1 MKFAPSKCSY
11 TIFSKGDIKSDIA
24 NLNLTIY
31 GRKIE
36 YEEHPKFLG
45 ITFDKNMNFEAHIK
59 ESKKSFNSRMNIL
72 KILSYNGWKYSAKTL
87 IGVYKSL
94 LRSMTDYISFAYNCM
109 SNTSKKFYQTIQNNS
124 IRISHKIQFN
134 KTTNKKVSTTEIHQ
148 IANIEMLENRCESL
162 KKEYVETMINTNN
175 PVICESI
182 RSYKAYAGG
191 RVLTHKTPLCNMN
204 IFDYELQTPEP
215 RNRINTILS

>member
-1 MKFAPSKCSY
+1 
-11 TIFSKGDIKSDIA
+11 
-24 NLNLTIY
+24 
-31 GRKIE
+31 
-36 YEEHPKFLG
+36 
-45 ITFDKNMNFEAHIK
+45 
-59 ESKKSFNSRMNIL
+59 MNIL

-109 SNTSKKFYQTIQNNS
+109 SITSKKFFQTIQNNS

-134 KTTNKKVSTTEIHQ
+134 KETKKNIPTFEIHK
-148 IANIEMLENRCESL
+148 IANVEMIQTRCESL
-162 KKEYVETMINTNN
+162 KREYIETMINTNN

-191 RVLTHKTPLCNMN
+191 RILTHKTPLCSMN
-204 IFDYELQTPEP
+204 IFDYSLQPLEP
-215 RNRINTILS
+215 RNKINNIIS